1 MIRRGLSIDP
11 DRRHRSP
18 GAFAAALADAVGAA
32 PAARITAEAQ
42 IRTFLIAD
50 VRGYTSFTRDRGDEA
65 AARLA
70 AAFAEVAREGVESRH
85 GEVIELRGD
94 EALAVFRSARQALR
108 AAVELQVVLQD
119 EARLDPSLPLAVGIG
134 LDAGE
139 AVPME
144 GGFRGAALNLAA
156 RLCASAGPGEV
167 LVSQGVAH
175 LAGTVE
181 GVRLEERVP
190 LDLKGMNVPVPVWQA
205 THDDAFSGPI
215 GTPSEQ
221 RRARTEK
228 PQVLLDVPPELDPLA
243 RLVGRDRDARWIR
256 WAWRQARR
264 GPGRIVIVTGS
275 EGAGKTLLAAEAAQ
289 LAAREGGS
297 VAYASSRRSSA
308 DVEMAIEAAA
318 GSSGPTLLVL
328 DDLEVA
334 GDAELAPIAELVD
347 RLDER
352 RLLVVGILRDGAED
366 RIRRLGPFDRDGVRA
381 VAALYLEESSSE
393 VPVDAILQATGG
405 APADVHRMAVRWAEG
420 EAARRLGG
428 AADLAARERVGL
440 RTAEAEVVGTVIDL
454 QRVRERGELLTGP
467 EERPVADEPPF
478 KGLASFDV
486 PDARYFFGRERLVA
500 EMVARLAG
508 SSFLA
513 VVGPSG
519 SGKSSAVRAGLLP
532 TLAAGALPG
541 SEGWIRAI
549 LRPGEHPERELDRV
563 VFAALPER
571 LRSSLGSSQTSLEA
585 ARSLVDEERG
595 HLLVVVDQAEEL
607 FTVCDDDAE
616 RQRFLDS
623 LTSTVRASGVTVLLA
638 IRADFYGRCSAHPAL
653 VELVADNHVLVGPM
667 TEEEYRRAIELP
679 ARLAGLRMDRPLV
692 DALIADV
699 VDEPGGLPLLSTAL
713 LELWQRRQGRAIR
726 LESYSETGGV
736 RGAVARLAEQAYAEL
751 TVEQQAV
758 AKGVLLRLST
768 GEGEV
773 VTRRR
778 VPILEFDPGAN
789 ADVGAVLDTLIE
801 ARLLIADDAS
811 VEVAHE
817 ALLHEWPRLEAWL
830 DEDRAGRRLREHL
843 TDQAK
848 EWERSGK
855 EVGDLYRG
863 LRLAS
868 ALDWTAEHAEELN
881 NLEREFLSE
890 SRVASERE
898 TERQRRTNR
907 RLRGLL
913 VGTAVFLVVALLA
926 GGLALVQMGQA
937 RDEAVRAENQA
948 RIASARELA
957 AAAVANLDVDPE
969 RSILLALAAVDAT
982 WEVDRPV
989 LPVAEEALHRALQE
1003 DRVLLTVPQGR
1014 EIAMSADGK
1023 RFATTGENGTPTVW
1037 ETDTGTRLLT
1047 LRGHTGEV
1055 NGIAFSPDGSLLA
1068 TTGSDR
1074 TARLWDAASGRQ
1086 VHVLRGHR
1094 NLVLG
1099 IAFSPDGSLLAT
1111 SSADGTVRIWD
1122 VAAGTQ
1128 HLVLRGPPGEEF
1140 ANFSGLTPAFSPD
1153 GSRVTSG
1160 GWNSTPIWD
1169 LATGK
1174 ISMVLPR
1181 RPEEAL
1187 AVAFSPDGTRI
1198 ATAVHLEAQTWDAQT
1213 GEPLTR
1219 LSGHT
1224 GDVLAIAYSP
1234 DGRWIATGADDETAR
1249 VWDAVTGESLLT
1261 LAGHAAGAGAS
1272 VDPILPG
1279 VDQVA
1284 FTPDGDRLLTG
1295 GADGTARRWD
1305 IGPTGGRDWLTVPGP
1320 ALRQGGVSF
1329 SPDGTSFAVPGQV
1342 AGVTIRDVETGA
1354 KIITLKG
1361 YDARI
1366 RRMAF
1371 SPDGTRLAGSAGS
1384 VNENVRANS
1393 AAPVWDVTTGEL
1405 MMTLAGHAD
1414 QVSAVA
1420 YSPDGRH
1427 LATGSWDGTVRL
1439 WDAFS
1444 GKELHAVDAESQVF
1458 ALAFSPDGRWLV
1470 SNNDRDDSLTVWDA
1484 DSLERVGELRGHTNA
1499 IQDVAFGPHGTVVT
1513 ASWDGTAKIWDLE
1526 SRRELAT
1533 LRGHSGAILGVAVS
1547 PDGTLVATGSIDST
1561 TKLWDLATGRQRL
1574 TLFDHDLVVNTVAF
1588 SPDGRFL
1595 ATASGDGTV
1604 ALHLLPIDELRRLAR
1619 ERVTRGFTDD
1629 ECRQYLHVA
1638 NCPAG
1643 I

>member
-1 MIRRGLSIDP
+1 
-11 DRRHRSP
+11 
-18 GAFAAALADAVGAA
+18 
-32 PAARITAEAQ
+32 
-42 IRTFLIAD
+42 
-50 VRGYTSFTRDRGDEA
+50 
-65 AARLA
+65 
-70 AAFAEVAREGVESRH
+70 
-85 GEVIELRGD
+85 
-94 EALAVFRSARQALR
+94 
-108 AAVELQVVLQD
+108 
-119 EARLDPSLPLAVGIG
+119 
-134 LDAGE
+134 
-139 AVPME
+139 ME
-144 GGFRGAALNLAA
+144 
-156 RLCASAGPGEV
+156 
-167 LVSQGVAH
+167 
-175 LAGTVE
+175 
-181 GVRLEERVP
+181 
-190 LDLKGMNVPVPVWQA
+190 
-205 THDDAFSGPI
+205 TH
-215 GTPSEQ
+215 EQ
-221 RRARTEK
+221 
-228 PQVLLDVPPELDPLA
+228 
-243 RLVGRDRDARWIR
+243 
-256 WAWRQARR
+256 
-264 GPGRIVIVTGS
+264 
-275 EGAGKTLLAAEAAQ
+275 
-289 LAAREGGS
+289 
-297 VAYASSRRSSA
+297 
-308 DVEMAIEAAA
+308 
-318 GSSGPTLLVL
+318 
-328 DDLEVA
+328 
-334 GDAELAPIAELVD
+334 
-347 RLDER
+347 
-352 RLLVVGILRDGAED
+352 
-366 RIRRLGPFDRDGVRA
+366 
-381 VAALYLEESSSE
+381 
-393 VPVDAILQATGG
+393 
-405 APADVHRMAVRWAEG
+405 
-420 EAARRLGG
+420 
-428 AADLAARERVGL
+428 
-440 RTAEAEVVGTVIDL
+440 
-454 QRVRERGELLTGP
+454 
-467 EERPVADEPPF
+467 
-478 KGLASFDV
+478 
-486 PDARYFFGRERLVA
+486 
-500 EMVARLAG
+500 
-508 SSFLA
+508 
-513 VVGPSG
+513 
-519 SGKSSAVRAGLLP
+519 
-532 TLAAGALPG
+532 
-541 SEGWIRAI
+541 
-549 LRPGEHPERELDRV
+549 
-563 VFAALPER
+563 
-571 LRSSLGSSQTSLEA
+571 
-585 ARSLVDEERG
+585 
-595 HLLVVVDQAEEL
+595 
-607 FTVCDDDAE
+607 
-616 RQRFLDS
+616 
-623 LTSTVRASGVTVLLA
+623 
-638 IRADFYGRCSAHPAL
+638 
-653 VELVADNHVLVGPM
+653 
-667 TEEEYRRAIELP
+667 
-679 ARLAGLRMDRPLV
+679 
-692 DALIADV
+692 
-699 VDEPGGLPLLSTAL
+699 
-713 LELWQRRQGRAIR
+713 
-726 LESYSETGGV
+726 TGGV
-736 RGAVARLAEQAYAEL
+736 RGAVSRLAETSYEQLSPAEQEAARR
-751 TVEQQAV
+751 VF
-758 AKGVLLRLST
+758 LRLVAS
-768 GEGEV
+768 GEGET

-778 VPILEFDPGAN
+778 VELDEFDLARDPDA
-789 ADVGAVLDTLIE
+789 AAVLTRLTQD
-801 ARLLIADDAS
+801 RLLTKTEDT

-817 ALLHEWPRLEAWL
+817 ALLREWPRLRAWL
-830 DEDRAGRRLREHL
+830 EEDVQGHQLRQHL
-843 TDQAK
+843 THAARQ
-848 EWERSGK
+848 WEETGRDAS
-855 EVGDLYRG
+855 EVYRG
-863 LRLAS
+863 ARLS
-868 ALDWTAEHAEELN
+868 AAMDWAATRGPDLN
-881 NLEREFLSE
+881 EQERDFLSE
-890 SRVASERE
+890 SRQASERE
-898 TERQRRTNR
+898 VERQRRTNR

-1099 IAFSPDGSLLAT
+1099 IAFSPDGS
-1111 SSADGTVRIWD
+1111 
-1122 VAAGTQ
+1122 
-1128 HLVLRGPPGEEF
+1128 
-1140 ANFSGLTPAFSPD
+1140 
-1153 GSRVTSG
+1153 RVTSG

-1295 GADGTARRWD
+1295 GADGTARLWD

-1439 WDAFS
+1439 WDSFS
-1444 GKELHAVDAESQVF
+1444 GKELHAVVVGSPVF
-1458 ALAFSPDGRWLV
+1458 ALAFSPDGRYLV
-1470 SNNDRDDSLTVWDA
+1470 SGDDGDKSLTVWDA
-1484 DSLERVGELRGHTNA
+1484 DTLDRRGELRGHTDV
-1499 IQDVAFGPHGTVVT
+1499 IQDVAFGPAGKVVT
-1513 ASWDGTAKIWDLE
+1513 ASWDGTARIWDLE
-1526 SRRELAT
+1526 S
-1533 LRGHSGAILGVAVS
+1533 
-1547 PDGTLVATGSIDST
+1547 
-1561 TKLWDLATGRQRL
+1561 GRQL
-1574 TLFDHDLVVNTVAF
+1574 STL
-1588 SPDGRFL
+1588 
-1595 ATASGDGTV
+1595 
-1604 ALHLLPIDELRRLAR
+1604 
-1619 ERVTRGFTDD
+1619 
-1629 ECRQYLHVA
+1629 
-1638 NCPAG
+1638 
-1643 I
+1643 